1 MFFQCVFFTLQLLSK
16 VLKIKLVFEYNS
28 VVRNSVSL
36 AHQENLKDPFSSNES
51 EEMIVSVGP
60 FGILGNSSSNS

>member
-1 MFFQCVFFTLQLLSK
+1 M
-16 VLKIKLVFEYNS
+16 FEYNS